1 VPHFR
6 LGDAETEPF
15 AVDAAVSVCQPSF
28 EAGLRL
34 SVGTEVGEREVLAVS
49 GRSTLHW
56 RLLVLLENRADRV
69 RPVEAFLPS
78 TSDFNL
84 FLFLLLLL
92 FNDRHPFVLNVEE
105 NPQKHPARFLEVLD
119 TVKLVHILAG
129 SVDPGLAVGSEDGFV
144 STLVQADTVGEE
156 TFVEVDDLGVLG
168 SRLQEKKG
176 QPLSTLVRKY
186 EKKEGEMRRMEL
198 GEGTHQTNAVLD
210 ATEVAEIAAEQIFGN
225 LDKLGEDLLLAIQ
238 RDVTG
243 ASVTISMD
251 DAGEVQVEREIF
263 GVSTGSSTKET
274 SSGRKQFQEG
284 RSALADLASFLR

>member
-1 VPHFR
+1 
-6 LGDAETEPF
+6 
-15 AVDAAVSVCQPSF
+15 
-28 EAGLRL
+28 
-34 SVGTEVGEREVLAVS
+34 
-49 GRSTLHW
+49 
-56 RLLVLLENRADRV
+56 
-69 RPVEAFLPS
+69 
-78 TSDFNL
+78 
-84 FLFLLLLL
+84 
-92 FNDRHPFVLNVEE
+92 
-105 NPQKHPARFLEVLD
+105 
-119 TVKLVHILAG
+119 
-129 SVDPGLAVGSEDGFV
+129 VGSEDGFV